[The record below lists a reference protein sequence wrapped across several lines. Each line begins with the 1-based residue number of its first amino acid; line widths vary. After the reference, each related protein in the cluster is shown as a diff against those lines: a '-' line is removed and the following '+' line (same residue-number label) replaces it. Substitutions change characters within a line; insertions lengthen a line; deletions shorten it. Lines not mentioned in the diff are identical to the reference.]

1 MGFSKEKNLRI
12 YIQDSYESS
21 SEWKKVKGIIN
32 KFAEFLSDPKVE
44 KQIAEL
50 HVPGASSQKIERV
63 ITPFAEVLGFSSQA
77 NDLFQK
83 YKVTKL
89 RPDYYLKLSKTGIII
104 EVERGQT
111 SQNNAALKDL
121 WKVHICEEAHYL
133 FLFVPMELK
142 QNKSNPNKIGGK
154 PFNETVN
161 RLSTFFEKENYTNV
175 RGLAIFGY

>member
-21 SEWKKVKGIIN
+21 PEWKKVKGIIN

-50 HVPGASSQKIERV
+50 HVPGASSQKIEGV

-83 YKVTKL
+83 YKTIKD
-89 RPDYYLKLSKTGIII
+89 RNYY
-104 EVERGQT
+104 
-111 SQNNAALKDL
+111 
-121 WKVHICEEAHYL
+121 
-133 FLFVPMELK
+133 
-142 QNKSNPNKIGGK
+142 
-154 PFNETVN
+154 
-161 RLSTFFEKENYTNV
+161 
-175 RGLAIFGY
+175 